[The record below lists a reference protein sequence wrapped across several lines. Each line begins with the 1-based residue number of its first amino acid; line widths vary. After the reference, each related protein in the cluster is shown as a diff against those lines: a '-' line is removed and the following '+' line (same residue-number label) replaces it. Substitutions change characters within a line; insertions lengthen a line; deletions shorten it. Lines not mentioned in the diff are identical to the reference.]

1 MRLKLRARNHP
12 SLRGIFSGMP
22 DAVDRPTSIDLESEC
37 PQRLRN
43 DIIGGRHERREFSV
57 AGLIFTNVQKYFSG
71 PLTGGGG
78 SPPVDRLLVRYWRHS
93 GEPAI
98 NDTHILYSR
107 RFFDR
112 DGLTFDSISIRPIYK
127 RLVSFSVHDKANT
140 VGIGVINFS
149 VKLRSTSVRYEIG
162 LSTTPGI

>member
-1 MRLKLRARNHP
+1 
-12 SLRGIFSGMP
+12 
-22 DAVDRPTSIDLESEC
+22 
-37 PQRLRN
+37 
-43 DIIGGRHERREFSV
+43 
-57 AGLIFTNVQKYFSG
+57 
-71 PLTGGGG
+71 
-78 SPPVDRLLVRYWRHS
+78 VDRLLARYWRHS

-112 DGLTFDSISIRPIYK
+112 DGLTFDSISIRPIYE

>member
-1 MRLKLRARNHP
+1 M
-12 SLRGIFSGMP
+12 SS
-22 DAVDRPTSIDLESEC
+22 TSSKWLF
-37 PQRLRN
+37 

-57 AGLIFTNVQKYFSG
+57 AGFIFTNVQKYFSG
-71 PLTGGGG
+71 PLTGGGR
-78 SPPVDRLLVRYWRHS
+78 SPPPLWIGYW
-93 GEPAI
+93 P
-98 NDTHILYSR
+98 DTGVTVASLQSTIHIFCILAV
-107 RFFDR
+107 FFDR
-112 DGLTFDSISIRPIYK
+112 DGLTFDSISIRPIYE